1 MKKTAIISFFT
12 ALAAPIVSLAQWGAQ
27 PTSAGAPNVGYV
39 ENWITTLSE
48 WLSRAITIIMVLMT
62 LWFLI
67 GVFQYIAEKDASKLP
82 ERRKKMF
89 NGLIG
94 LFVAVSVWGI
104 IAIAQNVFGTK
115 NANAPAL
122 TCPPGMVD
130 RGYGLGCGVI

>member
-1 MKKTAIISFFT
+1 MKKSAFISFGLALVMPMM
-12 ALAAPIVSLAQWGAQ
+12 ALAQI
-27 PTSAGAPNVGYV
+27 PNTAYV
-39 ENWITTLSE
+39 ETWIGTAST

-67 GVFQYIAEKDASKLP
+67 GVFRYIAEKDASKLP

-104 IAIAQNVFGTK
+104 IAIAQNVFGTR
-115 NANAPAL
+115 NTNAPKMP
-122 TCPPGMVD
+122 CPPGMVQRFD
-130 RGYGLGCGVI
+130 GTCYIQ